1 MTDHSNL
8 GNFSVKAVESNEIQF
23 YVGSGT
29 TKATLKLDSSPGS
42 DYDINLPTSS
52 GTLALTT
59 DVESLPTASSGGQI
73 MVADS
78 SFDFQ
83 AVDASGAVTISDTG
97 SFSIA
102 DNAIE
107 SNHIDTGAVDS
118 NQLAADCVNADK
130 IADDAV
136 QDEHI
141 QNLGTTDGTAE
152 ASKIPKMNA
161 SNELTGASLLG
172 ATDIKADTS
181 LNINDNWKFVINGS
195 NLELQYSS
203 DSGTTWN
210 TKQVFQSS

>member
-8 GNFSVKAVESNEIQF
+8 GNINVKAVESNEVQF

-42 DYDINLPTSS
+42 DYNINLPSSS
-52 GTLALTT
+52 GTLALSSE
-59 DVESLPTASSGGQI
+59 VESLPSASQSGQI

-83 AVDASGAVTISDTG
+83 SVDVSGAVTCDSSG
-97 SFSIA
+97 AFSIA
-102 DNAIE
+102 DNAID
-107 SNHIDTGAVDS
+107 SNHIDTGAIGSDELS
-118 NQLAADCVNADK
+118 GDCVNADK

-141 QNLGTTDGTAE
+141 QNLGSTDGAFE

-161 SNELTGASLLG
+161 SNELTGASLIG
-172 ATDIKADTS
+172 ATDLKADTS

-195 NLELQYSS
+195 NLELQYST
-203 DSGTTWN
+203 DSGSTWN

>member
-8 GNFSVKAVESNEIQF
+8 GNINVKAVESNEVQF

-29 TKATLKLDSSPGS
+29 TKATLKLNSSPGS
-42 DYDINLPTSS
+42 DYDINLPSSS
-52 GTLALTT
+52 GTLALSSE
-59 DVESLPTASSGGQI
+59 VESLPTASAGGQI

-78 SFDFQ
+78 AFSFQ
-83 AVDASGAVTISDTG
+83 AVAASGDVTISDTG
-97 SFSIA
+97 AFTIA
-102 DNAIE
+102 DNAID
-107 SNHIDTGAVDS
+107 SQHIDSGAVGSDE
-118 NQLAADCVNADK
+118 LAGDCVNADK

-161 SNELTGASLLG
+161 SNELTGASLFG